1 MRGWAVHQRLE
12 VLDDA
17 QQLVASLRC
26 ELQVNGDGAILSLQG
41 VRPGAGE
48 WVVGP
53 NVRAALGNLIF
64 QHGQKSAYCRSLTDD
79 HAFTGTIHLLANGR
93 RMRVTVEA
101 EMPASTFLT
110 PLIGKNHSLYERL
123 VPGQV
128 WGLRARV
135 PGEQVNLRWRFE
147 VR

>member
-1 MRGWAVHQRLE
+1 M
-12 VLDDA
+12 
-17 QQLVASLRC
+17 
-26 ELQVNGDGAILSLQG
+26 LSVQG
-41 VRPGAGE
+41 SRQDAGE

-64 QHGQKSAYCRSLTDD
+64 QHGQKSAYCHSLTDD
-79 HAFTGTIHLLANGR
+79 HAFTGTIDLMANSRGL
-93 RMRVTVEA
+93 RVTVEA
-101 EMPASTFLT
+101 EQPARTFLT
-110 PLIGKNHSLYERL
+110 PLIGKNHSLRERL

-135 PGEQVNLRWRFE
+135 SGEQVNLRWRFD